1 MMSSSHNSLKAECEA
16 TTVGQFQFISIQ
28 TPDDAK
34 DHAAR
39 RLARSHAV
47 KHALRNKR
55 KTQQDSMDN
64 FRVMTSQDKPARFV
78 KRRMRV
84 RTIATPLLSPS
95 IGKLDPFQ
103 TLAVDCS
110 RLQALLNDYAA
121 RQAPEPVFSVSEE
134 LAFQSFS
141 SVFRT
146 GLVDPALLSAVMLSL
161 AFAVAGHSINRE
173 CLGYQGQAIG
183 YVRERMSSLGE
194 ATSEST
200 IGAILLLAGVEACL
214 GMTSQVQLHMGAVR
228 LLLKVCQTQGIFLTS
243 GIKRAIFWQ
252 DLNSSVLAGSSRI
265 VDHTTFSELQW
276 TRDPLPRRFFRLS
289 PGFQMRSHLFPNE
302 FLEVLEDLHA
312 LQCIRNIPIFKKC
325 DTTMMARI
333 NNHTAFIQSKLMGFL
348 DLSPAMSCCRLA
360 AYLCSA
366 MLCCRVWCSLV
377 IPPHV
382 SSQLLREIQMAND
395 DPVWDDHPDLLLW
408 LLFIGGAFA
417 PAGVVRSNY
426 IVLLR
431 LNNADRFG
439 DLYESWSELLSIL
452 KQFTWSEKAFM
463 IHFKAFWEEASSTSD
478 GLARTLLE

>member
-1 MMSSSHNSLKAECEA
+1 MSSSHSSLEAESEA
-16 TTVGQFQFISIQ
+16 TI
-28 TPDDAK
+28 DDAK
-34 DHAAR
+34 DRAAR

-47 KHALRNKR
+47 KQALRNKR
-55 KTQQDSMDN
+55 KTQQDLMDN
-64 FRVMTSQDKPARFV
+64 FRVTTSQDKPVRFV
-78 KRRMRV
+78 RRRT
-84 RTIATPLLSPS
+84 RAGTIAPPLLSPS

-110 RLQALLNDYAA
+110 RLQALLCDYTA
-121 RQAPEPVFSVSEE
+121 REAPEPVFSVSEE

-146 GLVDPALLSAVMLSL
+146 GSADPALLSAVMFSL
-161 AFAVAGHSINRE
+161 AFAVAGRSINRE

-228 LLLKVCQTQGIFLTS
+228 LLLQVCQTQGVFLTS

-276 TRDPLPRRFFRLS
+276 TRDPLPRSFFRLS
-289 PGFQMRSHLFPNE
+289 PGFQVRSHLFPEE

-312 LQCIRNIPIFKKC
+312 LQCIRNIPTFKKC
-325 DTTMMARI
+325 DTMMMARI
-333 NNHTAFIQSKLMGFL
+333 NNHTAFIQSRLMGLL

-366 MLCCRVWCSLV
+366 MLCCR
-377 IPPHV
+377 PHV
-382 SSQLLREIQMAND
+382 SSQLLRELQMGND

-408 LLFIGGAFA
+408 LLYIGGAFA

-431 LNNADRFG
+431 SNNADRFG
-439 DLYESWSELLSIL
+439 GLYESWSELLGIL

-463 IHFKAFWEEASSTSD
+463 SHFKTFWEEICTSG
-478 GLARTLLE
+478 GLTRT